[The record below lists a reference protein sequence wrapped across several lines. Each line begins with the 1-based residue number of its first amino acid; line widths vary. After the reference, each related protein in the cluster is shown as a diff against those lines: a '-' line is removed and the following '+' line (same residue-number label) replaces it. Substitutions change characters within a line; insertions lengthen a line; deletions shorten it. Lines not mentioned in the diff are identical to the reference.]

1 MGTKELDV
9 KLDKIVSLHPDT
21 YEKIKLEDLIEK
33 YGRYCNVCGVYGNP
47 MKDFTKWRLTE
58 I

>member
-1 MGTKELDV
+1 MDTKELKI
-9 KLDKIVSLHPDT
+9 KLDKIVSLHPDV
-21 YEKIKLEDLIEK
+21 YEKVDIEDLIELF
-33 YGRYCNVCGVYGNP
+33 GRYCNLCGVYGNP